1 MVSRDQRAHK
11 RVAKELPL
19 KVKIPIQSADVVI
32 QTQNLSC
39 SGALCTCDRFIAP
52 MTKVNITMLLPPHG
66 KRAAKKVTCTGVVVR
81 IKEDKESGLFH
92 IGLFFNDIKEKE
104 RHKIEDFIEDYSD

>member
-1 MVSRDQRAHK
+1 MTREQRVHR

-19 KVKIPIQSADVVI
+19 KVKIPVQSSDVVI

-39 SGALCTCDRFIAP
+39 NGALCTCDRFIAP
-52 MTKVNITMLLPPHG
+52 MTKVNVTMLLPPHG
-66 KRAAKKVTCTGVVVR
+66 KHAAKKVCCSGVVVR
-81 IKEDKESGLFH
+81 IKEDKVTGLFN